1 MKKKKK
7 RIRKNL
13 KQAYKKLVECAGH
26 IFSLKKNSSER
37 YQSKDQI
44 SKQKLISK

>member
-1 MKKKKK
+1 MEKKKKK
-7 RIRKNL
+7 RLEAGIQKASR
-13 KQAYKKLVECAGH
+13 ESAGH

-44 SKQKLISK
+44 SQQKLISK